1 MPFRLKN
8 VDSWERFAK
17 KLMGILW
24 KVKDAE
30 LFHKP
35 VDAIDLGIPDY
46 LDIVR
51 KPMDFSTI
59 KVGLFSKFRKN

>member
-1 MPFRLKN
+1 LKN

-17 KLMGILW
+17 KLIGQLW

-35 VDAIDLGIPDY
+35 VDPIDLGIPDY
-46 LDIVR
+46 CDIITN
-51 KPMDFSTI
+51 PMDFSTI
-59 KVGLFSKFRKN
+59 KVSHLY